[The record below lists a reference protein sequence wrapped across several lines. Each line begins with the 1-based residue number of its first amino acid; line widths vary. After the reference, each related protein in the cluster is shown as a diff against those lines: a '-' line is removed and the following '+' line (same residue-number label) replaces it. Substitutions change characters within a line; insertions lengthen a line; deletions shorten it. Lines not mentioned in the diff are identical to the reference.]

1 MKKVISKVMI
11 MILLMSNLHYFN
23 NVCFAATTAGQ
34 EMRTQVLY
42 LADIIT
48 NDNFMNDFVTREEF
62 ARMVVKA
69 SQFKDAISSYDSTT
83 AFSDVLSTSEYSP
96 YIKIATREGYM
107 TSYLGGLFKPND
119 YVTMKDLTRSCLSLL
134 GYANTDFKGSQI
146 QGRYELFC
154 SLKMNE
160 NIDKTIN
167 DFVTKKDCV
176 NGIYNTLKT
185 KKKDSN
191 SAYGTT
197 VFKDL
202 SVNSDGD
209 LNATGLTKTK
219 LEGPFILKRG
229 EALNLAIPF
238 DITTANIFINGASQ
252 TLEQTMRE
260 LNNTGYLV
268 YYYNTTTKT
277 IYVYKEGTTL
287 ESSTMVKKGYVN
299 HIYYSASDTITP
311 TRVEIDLA
319 YYTLSGSDV
328 KFAFSYSGTIHVGD
342 QIIFIYKKSENTGT
356 TTTYSD
362 GDADVDDSGE
372 GNVVTSGTIT
382 NAYLYNL
389 KY

>member
-1 MKKVISKVMI
+1 MKKNIKSIVAIVLSIMLVGTCDKV
-11 MILLMSNLHYFN
+11 S
-23 NVCFAATTAGQ
+23 FAATTAGQ

-48 NDNFMNDFVTREEF
+48 NDNYMNDFITREEF
-62 ARMVVKA
+62 SRMIVKA
-69 SQFKDAISSYDSTT
+69 SKYKDTVNNMDTST
-83 AFSDVLSTSEYSP
+83 AFSDVASDSKYAS
-96 YIKIATREGYM
+96 YIKIATKEAYM
-107 TSYLGGLFKPND
+107 TSYLGGVFKPND
-119 YVTMKDLTRSCLSLL
+119 YIMLKDLTRACLSLL
-134 GYANTDFKGSQI
+134 GYSNTDFTGSQV

-160 NIDKTIN
+160 NIDKGIN

-176 NGIYNTLKT
+176 NAIYNTLKT
-185 KKKDSN
+185 KVKDSN
-191 SAYGTT
+191 SIYGTT

-209 LNATGLTKTK
+209 LNATGLNKTK

-229 EALNLAIPF
+229 EAFNLAIPF
-238 DITTANIFINGASQ
+238 DITSANIFINGTSQ

-260 LNNTGYLV
+260 LNNSGYLV

-287 ESSTMVKKGYVN
+287 ESSVLVKKGYVN
-299 HIYYSASDTITP
+299 HIYYSASDTVTP
-311 TRVEIDLA
+311 TRVEIDLS
-319 YYTLSGSDV
+319 YYNLSGSEV

-342 QIIFIYKKSENTGT
+342 QIIFIYKKLSDAEN
-356 TTTYSD
+356 SD
-362 GDADVDDSGE
+362 SDDSGD
-372 GNVVTSGTIT
+372 GNVSTIGTIT

>member
-1 MKKVISKVMI
+1 MKRIVNKILSFASLLVMV
-11 MILLMSNLHYFN
+11 LS
-23 NVCFAATTAGQ
+23 CSATSFAATTAGQ

-48 NDNFMNDFVTREEF
+48 NDNFMNDFITREEF
-62 ARMVVKA
+62 SRMVVKA
-69 SQFKDAISSYDSTT
+69 SQYKDAINSYDTIT
-83 AFSDVLSTSEYSP
+83 AFSDVLSTSEYAP

-107 TSYLGGLFKPND
+107 TSYLGGLFKPGD
-119 YVTMKDLTRSCLSLL
+119 FVTYKDLTRACLSLL
-134 GYANTDFKGSQI
+134 GYANSDFSGSQI

-176 NGIYNTLKT
+176 NAIYNTLKT
-185 KKKDSN
+185 KKKDSG

-202 SVNSDGD
+202 SVNNDGE
-209 LNATGLTKTK
+209 LNATGLNKVK
-219 LEGPFILKRG
+219 LEGPYILKRG
-229 EALNLAIPF
+229 EAFNLAIPF
-238 DITTANIFINGASQ
+238 DITTANIFINGTSQ

-260 LNNTGYLV
+260 LNNSGYLV
-268 YYYNTTTKT
+268 YYFNTTTKT
-277 IYVYKEGTTL
+277 IYIYKEGNTL
-287 ESSTMVKKGYVN
+287 DSSIMVKKGYVN

-319 YYTLSGSDV
+319 YYNLSGSEV

-342 QIIFIYKKSENTGT
+342 QIIFIYKKSDT
-356 TTTYSD
+356 TLSSDDDESD
-362 GDADVDDSGE
+362 GDIE
-372 GNVVTSGTIT
+372 TSGTIT

>member
-1 MKKVISKVMI
+1 MKKTIKKFITLLLTVLTIVTCDEVILAS
-11 MILLMSNLHYFN
+11 
-23 NVCFAATTAGQ
+23 TTAGQ

-48 NDNFMNDFVTREEF
+48 NDNFMNDFVTREELS
-62 ARMVVKA
+62 RIVVKT
-69 SQFKDAISSYDSTT
+69 SKYKDSVNNYDTVT
-83 AFSDVLSTSEYSP
+83 AFSDVAYDNQYAP
-96 YIKIATREGYM
+96 YIKIATKEGYM
-107 TSYLGGLFKPND
+107 TSYLGGQFKPLE
-119 YVTMKDLTRSCLSLL
+119 YVTLKDLTRACLSLL
-134 GYANTDFKGSQI
+134 GYSNSDFTGSQI

-154 SLKMNE
+154 SLKINE
-160 NIDKTIN
+160 NIDKNLN

-176 NGIYNTLKT
+176 NAIYNTLKT
-185 KKKDSN
+185 KSKDSN
-191 SAYGTT
+191 SIYGIS

-209 LNATGLTKTK
+209 LNATGLAKTK

-229 EALNLAIPF
+229 EAFNLAIPF
-238 DITTANIFINGASQ
+238 DITSANIFINGVSQ

-260 LNNTGYLV
+260 LNNSGYLV

-287 ESSTMVKKGYVN
+287 ESSILVKKGYVN

-311 TRVEIDLA
+311 TRVEIDLS
-319 YYTLSGSDV
+319 YYNLSGSEV

-342 QIIFIYKKSENTGT
+342 QIIFIYKKSDDTEN
-356 TTTYSD
+356 SD
-362 GDADVDDSGE
+362 SDDSGE
-372 GNVVTSGTIT
+372 GNVATIGTIT

>member
-1 MKKVISKVMI
+1 MKKYLKK
-11 MILLMSNLHYFN
+11 ILLLITSLSISLSSA
-23 NVCFAATTAGQ
+23 NVSFAATIAGQ

-48 NDNFMNDFVTREEF
+48 NDNYMNDFISREEF
-62 ARMVVKA
+62 ARMIVKA
-69 SQFKDAISSYDSTT
+69 STYKDSVNNLDVAT
-83 AFSDVLSTSEYSP
+83 AFNDVASDNVFAP
-96 YIKIATREGYM
+96 YIKIATKENYM
-107 TSYLGGLFKPND
+107 TSYLGGYFKPTEC
-119 YVTMKDLTRSCLSLL
+119 VTMKDVTRACLTLL
-134 GYANTDFKGSQI
+134 GYENSDFKGSQI

-154 SLKMNE
+154 SLKINE

-176 NGIYNTLKT
+176 NAIYNTLKT
-185 KKKDSN
+185 KKKESQT
-191 SAYGTT
+191 AYGTT

-229 EALNLAIPF
+229 EAFNLAIPF
-238 DITTANIFINGASQ
+238 DITTANIFINGVSQ
-252 TLEQTMRE
+252 NLEQTMRE
-260 LNNTGYLV
+260 LNNSGYLV
-268 YYYNTTTKT
+268 YYYNKTTKT

-287 ESSTMVKKGYVN
+287 ESSTLVKKGYVN

-311 TRVEIDLA
+311 TRVEIDLS
-319 YYTLSGSDV
+319 YYTLSSSEV

-342 QIIFIYKKSENTGT
+342 QIIFIYTKANDSAA
-356 TTTYSD
+356 SD
-362 GDADVDDSGE
+362 EDTSMDGE
-372 GNVVTSGTIT
+372 VETVGTIT
-382 NAYLYNL
+382 HAYLYNL

>member
-1 MKKVISKVMI
+1 MMKKVFVLLLLIVN
-11 MILLMSNLHYFN
+11 ILCVNFN
-23 NVCFAATTAGQ
+23 CFAATTAGQ

-48 NDNFMNDFVTREEF
+48 NDNFMNDYLTRAEF

-69 SQFKDAISSYDSTT
+69 SKFKDSVSYYDSTT
-83 AFSDVLSTSEYSP
+83 AFADVDNSNEYAP
-96 YIKIATREGYM
+96 YIKLATKEGYIS
-107 TSYLGGLFKPND
+107 SYLGGLYKPYD
-119 YVTMKDLTRSCLSLL
+119 LVTYKDLTRACLALL
-134 GYANTDFKGSQI
+134 GYENSDFSGSQI
-146 QGRYELFC
+146 AGRFELFC

-185 KKKDSN
+185 KTKGSN

-202 SVNSDGD
+202 SVNNDGD

-238 DITTANIFINGASQ
+238 DITTANIFINGTSQ

-260 LNNTGYLV
+260 LNNAGYLV
-268 YYYNTTTKT
+268 YYYNQTTKT

-287 ESSTMVKKGYVN
+287 ESSTLVKKGYVN

-311 TRVEIDLA
+311 TRVQIDLA

-328 KFAFSYSGTIHVGD
+328 KFAFSYAGTIHVGD
-342 QIIFIYKKSENTGT
+342 QIIFIYTKSDNN
-356 TTTYSD
+356 SD
-362 GDADVDDSGE
+362 DDTSGDGSVE
-372 GNVVTSGTIT
+372 TVGTIT
-382 NAYLYNL
+382 NAYIYNL
-389 KY
+389 NY

>member
-1 MKKVISKVMI
+1 MKKYFYKFIK
-11 MILLMSNLHYFN
+11 LLLVFVLVLSCKS
-23 NVCFAATTAGQ
+23 VSFAATTAGQ

-48 NDNFMNDFVTREEF
+48 NDNYMNDFITREKF
-62 ARMVVKA
+62 ARMIVKA
-69 SQFKDAISSYDSTT
+69 SQYKDAISSYDSIT
-83 AFSDVLSTSEYSP
+83 AFSDVISTSEYAP

-107 TSYLGGLFKPND
+107 TSYLGGIFKPND
-119 YVTMKDLTRSCLSLL
+119 YVTYKDLTRGCLALL
-134 GYANTDFKGSQI
+134 GYANTDFTGSQI

-154 SLKMNE
+154 SLKMND

-185 KKKDSN
+185 KKKDSG

-202 SVNSDGD
+202 SVNSDGE
-209 LNATGLTKTK
+209 LNATGLNKVK

-229 EALNLAIPF
+229 EAFNLAIPF
-238 DITTANIFINGASQ
+238 DITSANIFINGTSQ

-260 LNNTGYLV
+260 LNNNGYLV
-268 YYYNTTTKT
+268 YYFNTTTKT
-277 IYVYKEGTTL
+277 IYIYKEGNTL
-287 ESSTMVKKGYVN
+287 DSSIMVKKGYVN

-319 YYTLSGSDV
+319 YYNLSGSEV

-342 QIIFIYKKSENTGT
+342 QIIFIYKKAENNTSANEDDA
-356 TTTYSD
+356 SD
-362 GDADVDDSGE
+362 GNIE
-372 GNVVTSGTIT
+372 TSGTIT

>member
-1 MKKVISKVMI
+1 MKKFFKRVIA
-11 MILLMSNLHYFN
+11 ILLTIMLVGTSDKVSL
-23 NVCFAATTAGQ
+23 AATTAGQ

-48 NDNFMNDFVTREEF
+48 NDSFMNDFITREEF
-62 ARMVVKA
+62 SRMVVKA
-69 SQFKDAISSYDSTT
+69 SKYKDVVNNYDTTT
-83 AFSDVLSTSEYSP
+83 AFGDVDASNQYASYV
-96 YIKIATREGYM
+96 KIATKEGYM
-107 TSYLGGLFKPND
+107 TSYLGGIFKPLD
-119 YVTMKDLTRSCLSLL
+119 YVSFKDLIRACLALL
-134 GYANTDFKGSQI
+134 GYSNTDFKGSQI

-160 NIDKTIN
+160 NIDKGIN

-176 NGIYNTLKT
+176 NAIYNTLKT
-185 KKKDSN
+185 KSKDSN
-191 SAYGTT
+191 SVYGTT

-229 EALNLAIPF
+229 EAFNLAIPF
-238 DITTANIFINGASQ
+238 DITTSNIFINGTSQ

-260 LNNTGYLV
+260 LNNSGYLV

-287 ESSTMVKKGYVN
+287 ESSVLVKKGYVN
-299 HIYYSASDTITP
+299 HIYYSASDTVTP
-311 TRVEIDLA
+311 TRVEIDLS
-319 YYTLSGSDV
+319 YYNLSGSEV

-342 QIIFIYKKSENTGT
+342 QIIFIYKKS
-356 TTTYSD
+356 SD
-362 GDADVDDSGE
+362 AANSDSDDSGD
-372 GNVVTSGTIT
+372 GNVATIGTIT

>member
-1 MKKVISKVMI
+1 MIKKVLIAVLVLSN
-11 MILLMSNLHYFN
+11 ILSASAN
-23 NVCFAATTAGQ
+23 CFAATTAGQ

-48 NDNFMNDFVTREEF
+48 NDNFMNDYVSRAEF
-62 ARMVVKA
+62 ARMIVKA
-69 SQFKDAISSYDSTT
+69 SKFKDGVSYYDSTT
-83 AFSDVLSTSEYSP
+83 AFSDVDNNNEFAP
-96 YIKIATREGYM
+96 YIKLATKEGYIS
-107 TSYLGGLFKPND
+107 SYLGGLYKPLE
-119 YVTMKDLTRSCLSLL
+119 YVTYKDLTRACLALL
-134 GYANTDFKGSQI
+134 GYENSDFSGSQI
-146 QGRYELFC
+146 AGRFELFC
-154 SLKMNE
+154 SLKINE
-160 NIDKTIN
+160 NIDKNIN

-185 KKKDSN
+185 KTKGSN
-191 SAYGTT
+191 SVYGTT

-202 SVNSDGD
+202 SVNNDGD

-238 DITTANIFINGASQ
+238 DITTANIFINGTSQ

-268 YYYNTTTKT
+268 YYYNKTTKT

-287 ESSTMVKKGYVN
+287 ESSTLVKKGYVN

-311 TRVEIDLA
+311 TRVQIDLA

-328 KFAFSYSGTIHVGD
+328 KFAFSYAGTIHVGD
-342 QIIFIYKKSENTGT
+342 QIIFIYTKSENS
-356 TTTYSD
+356 SD
-362 GDADVDDSGE
+362 EDSSGDG
-372 GNVVTSGTIT
+372 VVETIGTIT
-382 NAYLYNL
+382 NAYIYNL
-389 KY
+389 NY

>member
-1 MKKVISKVMI
+1 MMKKVLVVLLLIAN
-11 MILLMSNLHYFN
+11 ILCVNFN
-23 NVCFAATTAGQ
+23 CFAATTAGQ

-48 NDNFMNDFVTREEF
+48 NDNFMNDYLTRAEF
-62 ARMVVKA
+62 ARIVVKA
-69 SQFKDAISSYDSTT
+69 SKFKDSVSYYDSTT
-83 AFSDVLSTSEYSP
+83 AFADVDNSNEYAP
-96 YIKIATREGYM
+96 YIKLATKEGYIS
-107 TSYLGGLFKPND
+107 SYLGGLYKPYD
-119 YVTMKDLTRSCLSLL
+119 LVTYKDLTRACLALL
-134 GYANTDFKGSQI
+134 GYENSDFSGSQI
-146 QGRYELFC
+146 AGRFELFC

-185 KKKDSN
+185 KTKGSN
-191 SAYGTT
+191 SVYGTT

-202 SVNSDGD
+202 SVNNDGD

-229 EALNLAIPF
+229 EALNLAISF
-238 DITTANIFINGASQ
+238 DITTANIFINGTSQ

-260 LNNTGYLV
+260 LNNAGYLV
-268 YYYNTTTKT
+268 YYYNQTTKT

-287 ESSTMVKKGYVN
+287 ESSTLVKKGYVN

-311 TRVEIDLA
+311 TRVQIDLA

-328 KFAFSYSGTIHVGD
+328 KFAFSYAGTIHVGD
-342 QIIFIYKKSENTGT
+342 QIIFIYTKSDNN
-356 TTTYSD
+356 SD
-362 GDADVDDSGE
+362 DDTSGDGSVE
-372 GNVVTSGTIT
+372 TVGTIT
-382 NAYLYNL
+382 NAYIYNL
-389 KY
+389 NY

>member
-1 MKKVISKVMI
+1 MKKFFKSFIA
-11 MILLMSNLHYFN
+11 ILLTIMLVGTSDKVSL
-23 NVCFAATTAGQ
+23 AATTAGQ

-48 NDNFMNDFVTREEF
+48 NDNFMNDFITREEF
-62 ARMVVKA
+62 SRMAVKA
-69 SQFKDAISSYDSTT
+69 SKYKDAVNNYDTTT
-83 AFSDVLSTSEYSP
+83 AFGDVDASNQYASYV
-96 YIKIATREGYM
+96 KIATKEGYM
-107 TSYLGGLFKPND
+107 TSYLGGIFKPLD
-119 YVTMKDLTRSCLSLL
+119 YVSYKDLIRACLALL
-134 GYANTDFKGSQI
+134 GYSNTDFKGSQI

-160 NIDKTIN
+160 NIDKGIN

-176 NGIYNTLKT
+176 NAIYNTLKT
-185 KKKDSN
+185 KSKDSN
-191 SAYGTT
+191 SVYGTT

-229 EALNLAIPF
+229 EAFNLAIPF
-238 DITTANIFINGASQ
+238 DITTANIFINGTSQ

-260 LNNTGYLV
+260 LNNNGYLV

-287 ESSTMVKKGYVN
+287 ESSVLVKKGYVN
-299 HIYYSASDTITP
+299 HIYYSASDTVTP
-311 TRVEIDLA
+311 TRVEIDLS
-319 YYTLSGSDV
+319 YYNLSGSEV

-342 QIIFIYKKSENTGT
+342 QIIFIYKKS
-356 TTTYSD
+356 SD
-362 GDADVDDSGE
+362 AANSDSDDSGD
-372 GNVVTSGTIT
+372 GNVATIGTIT

>member
-1 MKKVISKVMI
+1 MGKNIKSIVAIILSMMLVGTCDKVS
-11 MILLMSNLHYFN
+11 
-23 NVCFAATTAGQ
+23 FAATTAGQ

-48 NDNFMNDFVTREEF
+48 NDNYMNDFITREEF
-62 ARMVVKA
+62 SRMIVKA
-69 SQFKDAISSYDSTT
+69 SKYKDTVNNMDTST
-83 AFSDVLSTSEYSP
+83 AFSDVASDNQYAS
-96 YIKIATREGYM
+96 YIKIATKEAYM
-107 TSYLGGLFKPND
+107 TSYLGGVFKPND
-119 YVTMKDLTRSCLSLL
+119 YIMLKDLTRACLSLL
-134 GYANTDFKGSQI
+134 GYSNTDFTGSQV

-160 NIDKTIN
+160 NIDKGIN

-176 NGIYNTLKT
+176 NAIYNTLKT
-185 KKKDSN
+185 KVKDSN
-191 SAYGTT
+191 SIYGTT

-209 LNATGLTKTK
+209 LNATGLNKTK

-229 EALNLAIPF
+229 EAFNLAIPF
-238 DITTANIFINGASQ
+238 DITSANIFINGTSQ

-260 LNNTGYLV
+260 LNNSGYLV

-287 ESSTMVKKGYVN
+287 ESSVLVKKGYVN
-299 HIYYSASDTITP
+299 HIYYSASDTVTP
-311 TRVEIDLA
+311 TRVEIDLS
-319 YYTLSGSDV
+319 YYNLSGSEV

-342 QIIFIYKKSENTGT
+342 QIIFIYKKSSDAEN
-356 TTTYSD
+356 SD
-362 GDADVDDSGE
+362 SDDSGD
-372 GNVVTSGTIT
+372 GNVSTIGTIT

>member
-1 MKKVISKVMI
+1 MIKKVLIAVLVLLN
-11 MILLMSNLHYFN
+11 ILCASTN
-23 NVCFAATTAGQ
+23 CFAATTAGQ

-48 NDNFMNDFVTREEF
+48 NDNFMNDYITRAEF

-69 SQFKDAISSYDSTT
+69 SKFKDSVSYYDATT
-83 AFSDVLSTSEYSP
+83 AFSDVDNNNEFAP
-96 YIKIATREGYM
+96 YIKLATKEGYIS
-107 TSYLGGLFKPND
+107 SYLGGLYKPLE
-119 YVTMKDLTRSCLSLL
+119 YVTYKDLTRACLALL
-134 GYANTDFKGSQI
+134 GYENSDFSGSQI
-146 QGRYELFC
+146 AGRFELFC
-154 SLKMNE
+154 SLNINE
-160 NIDKTIN
+160 NIDKNIN

-185 KKKDSN
+185 KTKGSN
-191 SAYGTT
+191 SVYGAT

-202 SVNSDGD
+202 SVNNDGD

-229 EALNLAIPF
+229 EAFNLAIPF
-238 DITTANIFINGASQ
+238 DITTANIFINGTSQ

-268 YYYNTTTKT
+268 YYYNKTTKT

-287 ESSTMVKKGYVN
+287 ESSTLVKKGYVN

-311 TRVEIDLA
+311 TRVQIDLA

-328 KFAFSYSGTIHVGD
+328 KFAFSYAGTIHVGD
-342 QIIFIYKKSENTGT
+342 QIIFIYTKSENS
-356 TTTYSD
+356 SD
-362 GDADVDDSGE
+362 EDSSGDG
-372 GNVVTSGTIT
+372 VVETIGTIT
-382 NAYLYNL
+382 NAYIYNL
-389 KY
+389 NY

>member
-1 MKKVISKVMI
+1 MKKII
-11 MILLMSNLHYFN
+11 AILLTVNICVL
-23 NVCFAATTAGQ
+23 NVINIFALATAGQ

-48 NDNFMNDFVTREEF
+48 NDNFMNDFVTRAEF
-62 ARMVVKA
+62 SRMIVKA
-69 SQFKDAISSYDSTT
+69 SKYKDSVSYYDATT
-83 AFSDVLSTSEYSP
+83 AFSDVDNANEFAP
-96 YIKIATREGYM
+96 YIKVATKENYM
-107 TSYLGGLFKPND
+107 TSYLGGLFKPLE
-119 YVTMKDLTRSCLSLL
+119 YMTYKDLTRACLALL
-134 GYANTDFKGSQI
+134 GYENSDFTGSQI
-146 QGRYELFC
+146 AGRYELFC
-154 SLKMNE
+154 SLKMND
-160 NIDKTIN
+160 NIDKGIN

-176 NGIYNTLKT
+176 NAIYNTLKT
-185 KKKDSN
+185 KSKDSN
-191 SAYGTT
+191 SAYGTS

-238 DITTANIFINGASQ
+238 DITTANIFINGTSQ

-260 LNNTGYLV
+260 LNDMGYLV
-268 YYYNTTTKT
+268 YYYNKTTKT

-287 ESSTMVKKGYVN
+287 ESSTLVKKGYVN

-311 TRVEIDLA
+311 TRVQIDLA

-328 KFAFSYSGTIHVGD
+328 KFAFSYAGTIHVGD
-342 QIIFIYKKSENTGT
+342 QIIFIYTKNEST
-356 TTTYSD
+356 
-362 GDADVDDSGE
+362 GDADDSGD
-372 GNVVTSGTIT
+372 GVVETEGTIT

-389 KY
+389 NY

>member
-1 MKKVISKVMI
+1 MKKFFKSFIA
-11 MILLMSNLHYFN
+11 ILLTIMLVGTSDKVSL
-23 NVCFAATTAGQ
+23 AATTAGQ

-48 NDNFMNDFVTREEF
+48 NDNFMNDFITREEF
-62 ARMVVKA
+62 SRMVVKA
-69 SQFKDAISSYDSTT
+69 SKYKDAVNNIDTTT
-83 AFSDVLSTSEYSP
+83 AFSDVEASNQYASYV
-96 YIKIATREGYM
+96 KIATKEGYM
-107 TSYLGGLFKPND
+107 TSYLGGIFKPLD
-119 YVTMKDLTRSCLSLL
+119 FVSYKDLIRACLSLL
-134 GYANTDFKGSQI
+134 GYSNTDFKGSQI

-160 NIDKTIN
+160 NIDKGIN

-176 NGIYNTLKT
+176 NAIYNTLKT
-185 KKKDSN
+185 KSKDSN
-191 SAYGTT
+191 SVYGTT

-229 EALNLAIPF
+229 EAFNLAIPF
-238 DITTANIFINGASQ
+238 DITTANIFINGTSQ

-260 LNNTGYLV
+260 LNNSGYLV

-287 ESSTMVKKGYVN
+287 ESSVLVKKGYVN
-299 HIYYSASDTITP
+299 HIYYSASDTVTP
-311 TRVEIDLA
+311 TRVEIDLS
-319 YYTLSGSDV
+319 YYNLSGSEV

-342 QIIFIYKKSENTGT
+342 QIIFIYKKS
-356 TTTYSD
+356 SD
-362 GDADVDDSGE
+362 AANSDSDDSGD
-372 GNVVTSGTIT
+372 GNVATIGTIT

>member
-1 MKKVISKVMI
+1 MKKNIKRFVVIIISI
-11 MILLMSNLHYFN
+11 MFIGTCDK
-23 NVCFAATTAGQ
+23 VCFAATTAGQ

-48 NDNFMNDFVTREEF
+48 NDNYMNDFITREEF
-62 ARMVVKA
+62 SRMIVKA
-69 SQFKDAISSYDSTT
+69 SKYKDAVNNMDTST
-83 AFSDVLSTSEYSP
+83 AFSDVASDNQYASF
-96 YIKIATREGYM
+96 IKIATKEGYM
-107 TSYLGGLFKPND
+107 TSYLGGVFKPAD
-119 YVTMKDLTRSCLSLL
+119 YIMLKDLTRACLSLL
-134 GYANTDFKGSQI
+134 GYTNTDFTGSQV

-160 NIDKTIN
+160 NIDKGIN
-167 DFVTKKDCV
+167 DFVSKKDCV
-176 NGIYNTLKT
+176 NAIYNTLKT
-185 KKKDSN
+185 KVKDSN
-191 SAYGTT
+191 SIYGTT

-209 LNATGLTKTK
+209 LNATGLNKTK

-229 EALNLAIPF
+229 EAFNLAIPF
-238 DITTANIFINGASQ
+238 DITSANIFINGTSQ

-260 LNNTGYLV
+260 LNNSGYLV

-287 ESSTMVKKGYVN
+287 ESSVLVKKGYVN
-299 HIYYSASDTITP
+299 HIYYSASDSVTP
-311 TRVEIDLA
+311 TRVEIDLS
-319 YYTLSGSDV
+319 YYNLSGSEV

-342 QIIFIYKKSENTGT
+342 QIIFIYKKSSDAEN
-356 TTTYSD
+356 SD
-362 GDADVDDSGE
+362 SDDSGD
-372 GNVVTSGTIT
+372 GNVSTIGTIT

>member
-1 MKKVISKVMI
+1 MIVKVKKVFKIIVALISIIGVNF
-11 MILLMSNLHYFN
+11 SS
-23 NVCFAATTAGQ
+23 FAATTAGQ

-48 NDNFMNDFVTREEF
+48 NDNFMNDFVTRAEF

-69 SQFKDAISSYDSTT
+69 STFKDSVSYYDSVT
-83 AFSDVLSTSEYSP
+83 AFSDVDSISEYAP
-96 YIKIATREGYM
+96 YIKLATKEGYM

-119 YVTMKDLTRSCLSLL
+119 YVTYKDLTRSCLALL
-134 GYANTDFKGSQI
+134 GYENLDFTGNQI
-146 QGRYELFC
+146 AGRYELFC
-154 SLKMNE
+154 SLKMND

-185 KKKDSN
+185 KVKGSN
-191 SAYGTT
+191 SVYGTT

-202 SVNSDGD
+202 STNSDGD

-229 EALNLAIPF
+229 EAFNLAIPF
-238 DITTANIFINGASQ
+238 DITLANIFINGTSQ
-252 TLEQTMRE
+252 TLEQAMRE
-260 LNNTGYLV
+260 LNNMGYLV
-268 YYYNTTTKT
+268 YYYNKTTKT
-277 IYVYKEGTTL
+277 IYIYKEGTTL

-311 TRVEIDLA
+311 TRVQIDLA

-328 KFAFSYSGTIHVGD
+328 KFAFSYAGTIHVGD
-342 QIIFIYKKSENTGT
+342 QIIFIYTKSETS
-356 TTTYSD
+356 SD
-362 GDADVDDSGE
+362 EDDSGD
-372 GNVVTSGTIT
+372 GVVETEGTIT
-382 NAYLYNL
+382 HAYIYNL
-389 KY
+389 NY

>member
-1 MKKVISKVMI
+1 MKKFFKSFIA
-11 MILLMSNLHYFN
+11 ILLTIMLVGTSDKVSL
-23 NVCFAATTAGQ
+23 AATTAGQ

-48 NDNFMNDFVTREEF
+48 NDNFMNDFITREEF
-62 ARMVVKA
+62 SRMVVKA
-69 SQFKDAISSYDSTT
+69 SKYKDAVNNYDTTT
-83 AFSDVLSTSEYSP
+83 AFGDVDASNQYASYV
-96 YIKIATREGYM
+96 KIATKEGYM
-107 TSYLGGLFKPND
+107 TSYLGGIFKPLD
-119 YVTMKDLTRSCLSLL
+119 YVSYKDLIRACLSLL
-134 GYANTDFKGSQI
+134 GYSNTDFKGSQI

-154 SLKMNE
+154 SLRMNE
-160 NIDKTIN
+160 NIDKGIN

-176 NGIYNTLKT
+176 NAIYNTLKT
-185 KKKDSN
+185 KSKDSN
-191 SAYGTT
+191 SVYGTT

-229 EALNLAIPF
+229 EAFNLVIPF
-238 DITTANIFINGASQ
+238 DITTANIFINGTSQ

-260 LNNTGYLV
+260 LNNSGYLV

-287 ESSTMVKKGYVN
+287 ESSVLVKKGYVN
-299 HIYYSASDTITP
+299 HIYYSASDTVTP
-311 TRVEIDLA
+311 TRVEIDLS
-319 YYTLSGSDV
+319 YYNLSGSEV

-342 QIIFIYKKSENTGT
+342 QIIFIYKKS
-356 TTTYSD
+356 SD
-362 GDADVDDSGE
+362 AANSDSDDSGD
-372 GNVVTSGTIT
+372 GNVATIGTIT